1 MNKPLI
7 TVFTPTFNRKKLLT
21 TLYQSLCRQ
30 INHDFIWLIIDDG
43 SQDGTDEMVKEWQ
56 KENIIQIQYFYK
68 ENGGMHTAHNIA
80 YRLIETELNVC
91 IDSDDS
97 MPPDAIEK
105 ITKFWNGFER
115 KNEVAGIMALDF
127 DINKKHIIGGELP
140 ETGTVISC
148 QDIVKKHQSYGDK
161 KFVYKTETINSVSEY
176 PEFEGEKIVPL
187 SYKYW
192 LVDRKLPIVTF
203 NEIICLVNYQEN
215 GSTNTIKRQ
224 YFKSPKGFLVAKK
237 EQMIYPKIFK
247 SQAKSAI
254 HYVFFSLLSGEKNYI
269 KNSPKKLL
277 TLLAAPAG
285 FLYYKKM
292 IKRKTDL

>member
-7 TVFTPTFNRKKLLT
+7 TVFTPTFNRKNLLI
-21 TLYQSLCRQ
+21 TLYKSLCAQ
-30 INHDFIWLIIDDG
+30 INRNFIWLIIDDG
-43 SQDGTDEMVKEWQ
+43 SSDGTEALVKGWQ
-56 KENIIQIQYFYK
+56 KENVIRINYFYK
-68 ENGGMHTAHNIA
+68 ENGGMHTAHNAA

-105 ITKFWNGFER
+105 ITSFWNSFER

-148 QDIVKKHQSYGDK
+148 QDIVKKYQAYGDK
-161 KFVYKTETINSVSEY
+161 KFVYRTDIINSVNEY
-176 PEFEGEKIVPL
+176 PEYEGERIVPL

-192 LVDRKLPIVTF
+192 LIDRKMPIVTF
-203 NEIICLVNYQEN
+203 NEIICLVDYQEN
-215 GSTNTIKRQ
+215 GSTNTIKKQ
-224 YFKSPKGFLVAKK
+224 YFRSPKGFLIAKK
-237 EQMIYPKIFK
+237 EQMIYPKILK
-247 SQAKSAI
+247 SQMKSAI
-254 HYVFFSLLSGEKNYI
+254 HYIFFSKLSGEKDYI

-277 TLLAAPAG
+277 TLLATPAG